1 MVLKLKSFSA
11 IFLTSL
17 DRFIPL
23 INDDK
28 NILKV
33 FRQQGIGFFYKGFIF
48 RFLSTAHYATFVLA
62 LPYIF
67 KDKF

>member
-1 MVLKLKSFSA
+1 MGAGISTIMSTP
-11 IFLTSL
+11 I

-67 KDKF
+67 QR